1 MSNWLDTTHAC
12 ASLGIHASTL
22 KRRRDSHGGFLENGT
37 HWRFKTDSANSTM
50 MWNVEA
56 IQEEFN
62 RRAVK
67 ARKGL

>member
-12 ASLGIHASTL
+12 AVLGIHPSTL

-37 HWRFKTDSANSTM
+37 HWRFKTDAANSTM

-56 IQEEFN
+56 IQKEFN

-67 ARKGL
+67 ARQIG